1 MKKLYL
7 LHHISFKILNIY
19 SLGIPSQP
27 DWHLTGP
34 SL

>member
-27 DWHLTGP
+27 D
-34 SL
+34 